1 MRFYCEDLGF
11 DSKVAFSHLPF
22 DLIIKVFDVQYLD
35 FEFTYLQL
43 DSFGLYMVHP
53 FDFELYSILDEGQE
67 KTIVR
72 DLNDCLSIWALHLFS
87 GYCLDWVL
95 QASYIIYS
103 IKSSSCLYHCP
114 EAEYFSHLE
123 FDLTNLHF

>member
-72 DLNDCLSIWALHLFS
+72 DLNDCLSI
-87 GYCLDWVL
+87 
-95 QASYIIYS
+95 
-103 IKSSSCLYHCP
+103 
-114 EAEYFSHLE
+114 
-123 FDLTNLHF
+123 